1 MPSERRMFNRKI
13 FQSSVCVVLADKNEG
28 KELHAQRLWEILILN
43 ADDEGRGKLIPVA
56 LRADA
61 YGTCPTAYN
70 EITNDDIEK
79 WVKEIV
85 STGAMVVYSN
95 EVGERYYALTGW
107 DVHQS
112 GDWRRTPSIIMPPP
126 PEYDLLFKSHP
137 KTNIKY
143 KKGICSTDART
154 LKPLCSTDALPDAI
168 PKRKEENI
176 KKENINSDKSKKT
189 ICRTSFSSDSKF
201 YIAVKTLFPEIT
213 DEKAIQKQAAV
224 LEAIERLDQMPL
236 EELLPVLKWAQKDKE
251 FWKSNFLSCARL
263 RRKNDE
269 VTMKWETMKAAY
281 ELAQNEESDSSSSES
296 EPEEWICPDCGI
308 KQKKFKSTLECI
320 HCGGNNQND

>member
-1 MPSERRMFNRKI
+1 MPSDRRMFNRKI
-13 FQSSVCVVLADKNEG
+13 FQSSVCVVLADKNVG

-85 STGAMVVYSN
+85 STGAMVIYSN
-95 EVGERYYALTGW
+95 EVGERFFALTGW

-112 GDWRRTPSIIMPPP
+112 GDWHRWPSLIIPPP
-126 PEYDLLFKSHP
+126 PEYDHLFKSHP

-154 LKPLCSTDALPDAI
+154 LNPLCSTDAPPDAI
-168 PKRKEENI
+168 PKRKEEKI
-176 KKENINSDKSKKT
+176 KKEIATNQKHLSPPLSEKFLIAVQNLFHDMESNSDKH
-189 ICRTSFSSDSKF
+189 
-201 YIAVKTLFPEIT
+201 L
-213 DEKAIQKQAAV
+213 KQAQV
-224 LEAIERLDQMPL
+224 LEEIERIDGFPL
-236 EELLPVLKWAQKDKE
+236 EQLLPILDWAKHDK
-251 FWKSNFLSCARL
+251 FWKFNFKSCGRL

-269 VTMKWETMKAAY
+269 DFMKWQSIKAAY
-281 ELAQNEESDSSSSES
+281 DREHSMESDDSSSES
-296 EPEEWICPDCGI
+296 EPEEWTCPYCGLI
-308 KQKKFKSTLECI
+308 NTKSTCQYCVKGERI
-320 HCGGNNQND
+320 